1 MATEEEIAA
10 INARILEIDSILSS
24 GSSSSTL
31 DGTTVSYDLESLRKE
46 REELRS
52 RLTSDKRRR
61 AFGVRLG

>member
-1 MATEEEIAA
+1 MPTTEEIAA

-31 DGTTVSYDLESLRKE
+31 DGTTISYDLESLRKE

-52 RLTSDKRRR
+52 RLTTDKRRR
-61 AFGVRLG
+61 VFGVRLG

>member
-1 MATEEEIAA
+1 MPTTEEIAA